1 MKKNISINISGIIFH
16 IEEDGYESLR
26 KYLDSINK
34 YFSSFEDSSEI
45 LADIESRIA
54 EIFLSK
60 LNEGKQVIT
69 FEDVNS
75 LITTMGSVSDFKAAE
90 EQEFTQGEATGKRET
105 AAPESAASSSSSS
118 SSSEQQTA
126 GTYTQPK
133 RLMRDQRRKI
143 LGGVCAGLGNYFN
156 VDPVWI
162 RLLFALLAF
171 AYGITLII
179 YLVMWVIVPGSYD
192 LDEPQVDKKMFRDS
206 EHKVIGG
213 VSGGVS
219 AYFGIDIVVIRLLF
233 VLLTFAGGLG
243 LLLYIVLWIVLPE
256 ARTLTDR
263 MQMQGEPVTL
273 SNIESNIKKNL
284 NIDENKEENAFTKI
298 ILFPF
303 RLIGMILTGLG
314 KIIGPLVEVIRVA
327 IGVLTVLMGA
337 FFVLSTIVAG
347 GVLLGL
353 FSVTAFAWT
362 DISSFP
368 MREFSESF
376 PGWIAVAGF
385 IGALVPGIFIIL
397 LGASIIARRIVFG
410 TTVGW
415 TLFVMFIVS
424 VALLSVGIPK
434 IIYAFKEDGNYK
446 IETVYPVSGKK
457 AIFKLNE
464 VGMDDYQVA
473 SLYLKGYD
481 GKDIKLVEEFQAQG
495 NTRQKAIENAHMISY
510 HVNVQDSVFTFD
522 SNVTFN
528 ENAVF
533 RAQRLE
539 MTLYLPYDFPFTM
552 SEEVSRFIRQYV
564 DGEYLD
570 DHTWRMTPKGLDC
583 LSCPVADGDP
593 ENRED
598 TEHED
603 YSLSDFKEVEISGL
617 FDATITQGNE
627 YAVELIG
634 SEGEKEKYKISQEGN
649 TLMIDYNDERRRVWD
664 KDLLNMDEIKIR
676 ITMPEIERVDAKG
689 AGKINLKN
697 FNADNLEIHLTG
709 AVKARG
715 NVDAKDVNINLTG
728 ASELELEGTS
738 QTMDAMIQGASSLR
752 AFAFKVKDAS
762 VEVNGASSAKVNVTG
777 TLEMEEGIA
786 SDIDYHGKPEIIK
799 RD

>member
-69 FEDVNS
+69 AEDVNS

-90 EQEFTQGEATGKRET
+90 EQEFTQSGTTGKQYT
-105 AAPESAASSSSSS
+105 ANAENTASSSSSS
-118 SSSEQQTA
+118 SGPQNTT
-126 GTYTQPK
+126 GYTQPK

-143 LGGVCAGLGNYFN
+143 LGGVCTGLGNYFN

-162 RLLFALLAF
+162 RLVFALLAF
-171 AYGITLII
+171 AYGITLIV
-179 YLVMWVIVPGSYD
+179 YLVMWIVVPGSYD
-192 LDEPQVDKKMFRDS
+192 LEEPQVEKKLFRDS

-213 VSGGVS
+213 VSGGVA
-219 AYFGIDIVVIRLLF
+219 AYFRIDIVAVRLLF

-243 LLLYIVLWIVLPE
+243 LLVYVVLWIVLPE

-303 RLIGMILTGLG
+303 RLLGMLLTGLG
-314 KIIGPLVEVIRVA
+314 KIFGPLVEVIRVA
-327 IGVLTVLMGA
+327 IGVLTVLTGV
-337 FFVLSTIVAG
+337 FFVLSTIIAG

-353 FSVTAFAWT
+353 FSVTALSWT

-368 MREFSESF
+368 VREFSASF
-376 PGWIAVAGF
+376 PGWIAIAGF

-397 LGASIIARRIVFG
+397 LGASIIAKRIVFG
-410 TTVGW
+410 ATAGW
-415 TLFVMFIVS
+415 TLLVMFIVS

-434 IIYAFKEDGNYK
+434 IIYAFKEDGTYK
-446 IETVYPVSGKK
+446 TETVYPVNGKK
-457 AIFKLNE
+457 IMLKLNE

-481 GKDIKLVEEFQAQG
+481 GKDVKLIQEFQAQG
-495 NTRQKAIENAHMISY
+495 NTRQRAIENAHMIDY
-510 HVNVQDSVFTFD
+510 HVDVQDSIFTFD
-522 SNVTFN
+522 SNVAFK

-539 MTLYLPYDFPFTM
+539 MTLYLPYDLPFTM
-552 SEEVSRFIRQYV
+552 TEDVSRFIRQYV
-564 DGEYLD
+564 DRNYLD

-593 ENRED
+593 EDQEEAER
-598 TEHED
+598 ED
-603 YSLSDFKEVEISGL
+603 YSLSDFTEIEISGL
-617 FDATITQGNE
+617 FDATITKGNE
-627 YAVELIG
+627 YGVEFTG
-634 SEGEKEKYKISQEGN
+634 SESEKEKYKISKEDN
-649 TLMIDYNDERRRVWD
+649 TLVIEYNDDNRRVWN
-664 KDLLNMDEIKIR
+664 KDLLNMDEIKIN
-676 ITMPEIERVDAKG
+676 ITMPDIERLDAKG
-689 AGKINLKN
+689 AGKVDLRN
-697 FNADNLEIHLTG
+697 FDVNDLEIHLTG
-709 AVKARG
+709 AVEARG
-715 NVDAKDVNINLTG
+715 NLDAKDININLTG
-728 ASELELEGTS
+728 ASQLELEGTGH
-738 QTMDAMIQGASSLR
+738 TMDAQIQGASSLR
-752 AFAFKVKDAS
+752 AFSFKVKDAS
-762 VEVNGASSAKVNVTG
+762 VEVNGASSAKVNVSG

-786 SDIDYHGKPEIIK
+786 SDIDYRGKPEIIK
-799 RD
+799 RN